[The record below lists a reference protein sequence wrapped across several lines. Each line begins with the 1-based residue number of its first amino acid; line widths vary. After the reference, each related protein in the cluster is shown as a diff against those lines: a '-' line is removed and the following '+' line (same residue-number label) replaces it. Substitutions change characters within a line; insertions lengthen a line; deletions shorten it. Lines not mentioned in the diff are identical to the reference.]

1 MAQPCYYMAMIY
13 KRAKRS
19 AWYTH
24 GAKCSCNRCFEKK
37 WKQGRKKSKH
47 KPIDYFE
54 YIRSKEWCERRA
66 KHIKKHGAICKACGT
81 TRNIQVH
88 HMEYGNWGNEP
99 DYALITLC
107 ETCHKDFHS
116 KHDTRHN
123 MIKATELYIKQ
134 KQNTIRQYKSY

>member
-13 KRAKRS
+13 KRARR

-24 GAKCSCNRCFEKK
+24 SPNCSCNNCFKSK

-54 YIRSKEWCERRA
+54 YIRSEAWYERRA
-66 KHIKKHGAICKACGT
+66 KHLKKHGSICKACGSPH
-81 TRNIQVH
+81 NIQVH

-99 DYALITLC
+99 DYALVTLC
-107 ETCHKDFHS
+107 GTCHKDFHS

-123 MIKATELYIKQ
+123 MIKATELYIKH
-134 KQNTIRQYKSY
+134 KQNTIRQYKTS